1 LCINFLFHLVKRV
14 SGRLWYESLLAGSGN
29 RLDGTLYAVLSDKLT
44 FPAAESITLQLGH
57 RPCCGPEICSRKH
70 MAAMAKPASAQLET
84 VAKTLM
90 NPSGNERINKT
101 YFI

>member
-1 LCINFLFHLVKRV
+1 MCINFLFHLVKIV
-14 SGRLWYESLLAGSGN
+14 SERPWHESLLAGSGN
-29 RLDGTLYAVLSDKLT
+29 RLDGTLYAVLGDKLT

-57 RPCCGPEICSRKH
+57 RPCCGPKLCSRKH
-70 MAAMAKPASAQLET
+70 MATMTKPAPAQLET